1 MPPPPLCACG
11 SQLAVPCTELSPGF
25 PREPSSGFLAGKD
38 GGAREREVRA
48 ADFSPHSSGGGVQSS
63 GWDVLPAAAAAAA
76 AEVPEP
82 CTP

>member
-1 MPPPPLCACG
+1 M
-11 SQLAVPCTELSPGF
+11 
-25 PREPSSGFLAGKD
+25 AGKD